1 MNEHHGELRPC
12 FVVLEGVDGVG
23 KSTLAQGLA
32 ARLGATLQSTPPAAL
47 ASVRPEVDVL
57 YAGFGAA
64 QQLFYAS
71 SVAYAS
77 QRADEL
83 LAQGQSVV
91 LDRYWASTRV
101 YDVFRPGCLDL
112 RAIEP
117 TLRAA
122 DLTIFVTCREE
133 VRRLRLKRRGL
144 TPADG
149 ATLDYREHL
158 EARFREVL
166 RAGSWV
172 GRCLEVDTSDAPLE
186 ELVDAT
192 FERATALLRSP
203 LRSSKF

>member
-1 MNEHHGELRPC
+1 MSEHHGDLRPC

-32 ARLGATLQSTPPAAL
+32 ARLGASLQSTPPSEL
-47 ASVRPEVDVL
+47 SRVRPEVDAL

-77 QRADEL
+77 QRANEL

-112 RAIEP
+112 SAVEP

-158 EARFREVL
+158 EARFRDVL
-166 RAGSWV
+166 RAGGWV
-172 GRCLEVDTSDAPLE
+172 GRCLEVDTSDGSLE
-186 ELVDAT
+186 ELLDAT
-192 FERATALLRSP
+192 LARVKPLLVCPVAL
-203 LRSSKF
+203 